1 MYKAIISRITVRP
14 HPNADRLQLGNCYG
28 HQVVTGLNA
37 KSGDI
42 GIFFPPDGQLSLEYC
57 EENKL
62 LKKDGGYFDDN
73 RRVRAQKFRQEKSEG
88 LWMPISSL
96 DYTGAFDVSVGDMLD
111 ILNGHA
117 ICNKYETK
125 RTRVAGNKNRNRVAV
140 HNMYFKKHIDTEQF
154 RFFKESIPDNSYII
168 ITEKLHGT
176 SGRYGH
182 VLCETP
188 RKWWQRLLRIKPKLE
203 YSYLLGSRNVILN
216 SKVNPYTGE
225 SYYGNE
231 QFRYDSVHGLTL
243 HKGETIYYEL
253 VGDCGVD
260 KPIMPAHPVKD
271 KEVKAK
277 YGESMRYQYGQ
288 LPGTT
293 GLYVYRI
300 TMVNEEGVVTELSW
314 QQVKQR
320 CHELGLKYTPELK
333 SVFYNKEHEVS
344 SPEYTME
351 NWVNLETE
359 GPSTLDP
366 THIREGVVI
375 RVEHE
380 TGTRWY
386 KNKSFTFG
394 VLEGYIKD
402 DDNYEDTEEAS

>member
-1 MYKAIISRITVRP
+1 MYKAIISQITVRP
-14 HPNADRLQLGNCYG
+14 HPNADKIQLGTCFG
-28 HQVVTGLNA
+28 HQVVVGLDT
-37 KSGDI
+37 KSGDV
-42 GIFFPPDGQLSLEYC
+42 GIFFPPDGQISLEYA
-57 EENKL
+57 EANKL

-88 LWMPISSL
+88 LWMPLSSL
-96 DYTGAFDVSVGDMLD
+96 AYVGSFDVTVGTMLD
-111 ILNGHA
+111 TLNGHA

-125 RTRVAGNKNRNRVAV
+125 RTRVAGSKNRNKVAV

-154 RFFKESIPDNSYII
+154 RFFKDSIPDNSYII

-182 VLCETP
+182 VLSEQP
-188 RKWWQRLLRIKPKLE
+188 RKWWQKLLRIEPKLE

-216 SKVNPYTGE
+216 SKVTPYTGE

-231 QFRYDSVHGLTL
+231 QFRYDSVQGITL

-253 VGDCGVD
+253 VGDCAVD
-260 KPIMPAHPVKD
+260 KSIMPPQPIKD
-271 KEVKAK
+271 KELKAK
-277 YGESMRYQYGQ
+277 YGEFMKYKYS
-288 LPGTT
+288 LPPGATE
-293 GLYVYRI
+293 LFVYRI

-320 CHELGLKYTPELK
+320 CHELGLLYVPELLQFGRGSK
-333 SVFYNKEHEVS
+333 RSKDSLVNTV
-344 SPEYTME
+344 E
-351 NWVNLETE
+351 NYTE
-359 GPSTLDP
+359 GSSTLDP
-366 THIREGVVI
+366 THIREGVVV
-375 RVEHE
+375 RVESE
-380 TGTRWY
+380 KGTSWY

-402 DDNYEDTEEAS
+402 DDNYVDTEEAA